1 MPPVLI
7 QLVEVGLFS
16 VWIVRVGRVLSF
28 LLVHPVPVGEV
39 HLSDHGGGGG
49 GGGRWREEDNRESRV
64 EARPSRSSGTPA
76 LVSRR
81 VSIVKASLWPL
92 QRAATGRVVQHLPRR
107 RSGNVSRSASLRQT
121 SKRLHRRQQFSYFSH
136 SLKTVASEGTKQTSL
151 RFASS
156 TQGLLGLVQLTHYP
170 RSTPTFL
177 TWGSSREQRGPSS
190 TARGASR
197 IQR

>member
-1 MPPVLI
+1 M
-7 QLVEVGLFS
+7 E
-16 VWIVRVGRVLSF
+16 
-28 LLVHPVPVGEV
+28 
-39 HLSDHGGGGG
+39 GGAQQ
-49 GGGRWREEDNRESRV
+49 RKSR
-64 EARPSRSSGTPA
+64 
-76 LVSRR
+76 
-81 VSIVKASLWPL
+81 
-92 QRAATGRVVQHLPRR
+92 
-107 RSGNVSRSASLRQT
+107 RSASLSLVWDACT
-121 SKRLHRRQQFSYFSH
+121 GKSTRLHREGKSMASPTCSDGPRRYSISRDVAQVTSPGPHRHARRPNDYIDDKQFSYLSH
-136 SLKTVASEGTKQTSL
+136 PLKTVASEGTKQTSL